1 MIYLDDF
8 FASCVP
14 DYDFGEASGIIS
26 RRGGGDLL
34 KGMEEIS
41 AMADEAA
48 SNDAEETFQS
58 AWRYEIKAYNVVF
71 ESMAPLFALKGE

>member
-34 KGMEEIS
+34 KGMEEIQ
-41 AMADEAA
+41 AMQDESL

-71 ESMAPLFALKGE
+71 ENMSKLFEVKA